1 MCHIVCRLCAL
12 CRLLPPPFL
21 HREDEMERLSSVKR
35 TASFHMKRQI
45 VDPTSSS
52 SLLERDG
59 DALMRTGSSA

>member
-1 MCHIVCRLCAL
+1 
-12 CRLLPPPFL
+12 
-21 HREDEMERLSSVKR
+21 MERLSSVKR
-35 TASFHMKRQI
+35 TTSFHVKRQI

>member
-1 MCHIVCRLCAL
+1 
-12 CRLLPPPFL
+12 
-21 HREDEMERLSSVKR
+21 MERLSSVKR
-35 TASFHMKRQI
+35 TASFHVKRQI